1 MNIHEYQAKELLQK
15 FDVATT
21 RGRVAA
27 TLDEAEQIAREL
39 GDIDIVVKA
48 QIHAGGRGKGS
59 FKDGFKG
66 GVHVRK
72 TPDEVRDVAAK
83 MLGQILVTHQTG
95 PAGRLVN
102 KLLVA
107 ESADIAREIYFAVL
121 LDRATAAPLI
131 VASTEGGVEIEAVA
145 AKSPEKIIREPID
158 PLAGLQPYQA
168 RKLASQLGFESSQL
182 KNASKLFEGLYRTFI
197 AYDCSMIEVNPLVVT
212 NKGEVL
218 ALDAKFNFDDN
229 ALYRHPEIAAMRDV
243 AEEDPREVE
252 ASKHGLNYIGL
263 DGDIACLVNGA
274 GLAMAT
280 MDIIKF
286 YGGEPANFLD
296 VGGGATEEQVTEA
309 LKILIADKHV
319 KAILVN
325 IFGGIMK
332 VDIIAQGI
340 INAAKSVKLSVPLV
354 VRLEGTNVERG
365 KQMLKESGLALI
377 AADDL
382 ADAAQKVVTAR
393 NRNSK
398 SQIPNPKF
406 QLNSQIPIPK
416 WTLARNDAIWK
427 TAHFGSRTP
436 FYQTTTRT
444 LANTEDARQL
454 VRASRSVAAN
464 WIEADEALSKKDFLM
479 RQKFA
484 QKKQKRAA
492 VSCAYST
499 RFQRRMR
506 PVLATVWQR
515 KLASSRLSSLRSS
528 RNLATYD
535 FSLCAFF
542 ALRFCLD
549 LA

>member
-59 FKDGFKG
+59 FKNGFKG

-102 KLLVA
+102 RVLVA
-107 ESADIAREIYFAVL
+107 ESADITREIYFAVL
-121 LDRATAAPLI
+121 LDRATTAPLI

-182 KNASKLFEGLYRTFI
+182 KNASKLFDGLYRTFI
-197 AYDCSMIEVNPLVVT
+197 AYDCSMVEVNPLVVT

-229 ALYRHPEIAAMRDV
+229 ALYRHPEIAAMRDI

-263 DGDIACLVNGA
+263 DGNIACLVNGA

-309 LKILIADKHV
+309 FKILIADKKV

-332 VDIIAQGI
+332 CDVIAQGI
-340 INAAKSVKLSVPLV
+340 IDAAKTVKLSVPLV

-382 ADAAQKVVTAR
+382 ADAAQKVV
-393 NRNSK
+393 
-398 SQIPNPKF
+398 
-406 QLNSQIPIPK
+406 
-416 WTLARNDAIWK
+416 
-427 TAHFGSRTP
+427 G
-436 FYQTTTRT
+436 
-444 LANTEDARQL
+444 
-454 VRASRSVAAN
+454 AA
-464 WIEADEALSKKDFLM
+464 KGK
-479 RQKFA
+479 
-484 QKKQKRAA
+484 
-492 VSCAYST
+492 
-499 RFQRRMR
+499 
-506 PVLATVWQR
+506 
-515 KLASSRLSSLRSS
+515 
-528 RNLATYD
+528 
-535 FSLCAFF
+535 
-542 ALRFCLD
+542 
-549 LA
+549 

>member
-1 MNIHEYQAKELLQK
+1 MNIHEYQAKQLLQK

-27 TLDEAEQIAREL
+27 TLDEAEQIASEL

-48 QIHAGGRGKGS
+48 QVHAGGRGKGS
-59 FKDGFKG
+59 FKNGFKG

-72 TPDEVRDVAAK
+72 TADEVRDVVAK
-83 MLGQILVTHQTG
+83 MLGQVLVTHQTG
-95 PAGRLVN
+95 PSGRLVN
-102 KLLVA
+102 KVLVA

-145 AKSPEKIIREPID
+145 AKSPEKIIREPIN

-168 RKLASQLGFESSQL
+168 RKLASQLGLESSQL
-182 KNASKLFEGLYRTFI
+182 KSASKLFEGLYRTFV
-197 AYDCSMIEVNPLVVT
+197 AFDCSMVEVNPLVVT
-212 NKGEVL
+212 TKGEVL

-263 DGDIACLVNGA
+263 DGNIACLVNGA

-309 LKILIADKHV
+309 FKILIADKKV

-325 IFGGIMK
+325 IFGGIMRCD
-332 VDIIAQGI
+332 VIAQGI
-340 INAAKSVKLSVPLV
+340 IDAAKTVKLSVPLV

-365 KQMLKESGLALI
+365 KELLKESGLALI

-382 ADAAQKVVTAR
+382 ADAAQKVV
-393 NRNSK
+393 
-398 SQIPNPKF
+398 
-406 QLNSQIPIPK
+406 
-416 WTLARNDAIWK
+416 
-427 TAHFGSRTP
+427 G
-436 FYQTTTRT
+436 
-444 LANTEDARQL
+444 
-454 VRASRSVAAN
+454 AA
-464 WIEADEALSKKDFLM
+464 KGK
-479 RQKFA
+479 
-484 QKKQKRAA
+484 
-492 VSCAYST
+492 
-499 RFQRRMR
+499 
-506 PVLATVWQR
+506 
-515 KLASSRLSSLRSS
+515 
-528 RNLATYD
+528 
-535 FSLCAFF
+535 
-542 ALRFCLD
+542 
-549 LA
+549 